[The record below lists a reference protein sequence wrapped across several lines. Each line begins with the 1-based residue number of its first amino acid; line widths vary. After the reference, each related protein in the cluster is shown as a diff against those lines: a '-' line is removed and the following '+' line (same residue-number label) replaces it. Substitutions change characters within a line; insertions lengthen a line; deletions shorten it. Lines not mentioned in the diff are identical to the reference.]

1 MWMVISNED
10 GNADVDG
17 NGNEDG
23 NGDVDGNGGMEY
35 WMWMVKRNK

>member
-1 MWMVISNED
+1 MSNED

-23 NGDVDGNGGMEY
+23 NIIHVVIQVDDAHQYGEDGLDD
-35 WMWMVKRNK
+35 